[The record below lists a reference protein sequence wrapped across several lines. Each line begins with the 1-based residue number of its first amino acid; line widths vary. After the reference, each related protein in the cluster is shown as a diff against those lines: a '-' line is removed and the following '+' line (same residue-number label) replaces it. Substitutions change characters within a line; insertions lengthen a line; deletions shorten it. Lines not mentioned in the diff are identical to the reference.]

1 MALIYKYIVHGLLS
15 LLVLLLLTKSGMAE
29 TDSTYPYVDL
39 EALKKESAE
48 DSDSKNNLRK
58 QNNSSSYNSK
68 SNRSIK
74 MIVGGQS
81 EDGVAKELNVPV
93 KE

>member
-1 MALIYKYIVHGLLS
+1 
-15 LLVLLLLTKSGMAE
+15 MAE